1 MIPSDE
7 MDAQCPHY
15 PRKRTRFSAV
25 VMSALC
31 QKQTSCVVQ
40 KKCLAG
46 SEPGKSIAI
55 AKRQLVDV
63 DVTLAFRGV
72 SPRVNGV
79 WFVESSR

>member
-1 MIPSDE
+1 MSDRFPL
-7 MDAQCPHY
+7 C
-15 PRKRTRFSAV
+15 PRKRTFASV
-25 VMSALC
+25 ITMSALC